1 MSESLGITWLGQSG
15 FLYQFPGSL
24 AVCLDPYLSHSAR
37 AGRTKERLT
46 PIVVPATHLR
56 ADLVITT
63 HEHSDHFDEVSLR
76 PLAERAAT
84 LFAGP
89 SSCRAR
95 WLAMGLPAE
104 RFLRLDVGE
113 AREVAGVR
121 LRATYAEHSSGDGR
135 DAIGVIIEASGFR
148 VYQTGDSEYN
158 ERVAEGV
165 RELGPDLLTVPING
179 RLGNMDHEGAAD
191 LTAAVRPRVVIPNH
205 YGMFRDNT
213 ADPQRFLDACQ
224 RRGLDAR
231 IVIAQPGQRFGLARG
246 K

>member
-1 MSESLGITWLGQSG
+1 MSETLGVTWLGQSG
-15 FLYQFPGSL
+15 FLYDFPGGP

-46 PIVVPATHLR
+46 PIVIPATALR
-56 ADLVITT
+56 ADLVIIT

-76 PLAERAAT
+76 PLAERPAT
-84 LFAGP
+84 IFAGP

-104 RFLRLDVGE
+104 RFLRLDQGE
-113 AREVAGVR
+113 TREVAGVR
-121 LRATYAEHSSGDGR
+121 LAATYADHSSGDGR
-135 DAIGVIIEASGFR
+135 DAIGVIIEAGGFR

-158 ERVAEGV
+158 ERLVTGV
-165 RELGPDLLTVPING
+165 QELLPDLLTVPING

-213 ADPQRFLDACQ
+213 ADPQAFIDACQ
-224 RRGLDAR
+224 RRALDAR
-231 IVIAQPGQRFGLARG
+231 IVIAQPGRRFALARG
-246 K
+246 A